1 MKVSESMII
10 PEIKRTE
17 LAFDQDIDEAM
28 STLLKQVE
36 ATVLRTIK
44 VLDDNCYTLGFAESC
59 TGGLL
64 SSLLT
69 RHSGVSSL
77 FWGSVVSYANE
88 SKSLFL
94 DVDQSV
100 FKDHGAV
107 SAQCALAM
115 SQGLYNKMQSTYGK
129 TSQKKVIAVSITGIA
144 GPNGG
149 SQQKP
154 VGTVFI
160 SVTGTDKA
168 DSNKTSSQI
177 FHHEFV
183 VSKFEKD
190 SKKSLSSSITT
201 QRQVIQYMA
210 ALNAMLSVEQLV
222 NN

>member
-10 PEIKRTE
+10 PDRKRTE
-17 LAFDQDIDEAM
+17 LALNQNIDEAV
-28 STLLKQVE
+28 STLVKQVE
-36 ATVLRTIK
+36 ATVLRVIK
-44 VLDDNCYTLGFAESC
+44 VLDDNGYALGFAESC

-77 FWGSVVSYANE
+77 FWGSVVSYSNE

-115 SQGLYNKMQSTYGK
+115 SQGLYNKIQSTHEK
-129 TSQKKVIAVSITGIA
+129 TSQKKIIAVSITGIA

-160 SVTGTDKA
+160 SVTGTNKA

-183 VSKFEKD
+183 VSSTDKD
-190 SKKSLSSSITT
+190 LKNTFGSSNIT

-210 ALNAMLSVEQLV
+210 ALNAMLCIEELV
-222 NN
+222 SN